1 MVGQRP
7 IWSWQIAW
15 SVQVVDASVVVDWVA
30 PGAMTD
36 IPATR
41 LLRQWAA
48 SGEELGAPRLLF
60 EETLN
65 ALLTGVRRG
74 RWASVDAD
82 RAATLLDR
90 LPLRRVDTDEDRR
103 RAWELARQ
111 YDNWRLYDM
120 VYVALAERLGA
131 PLVTA
136 DARLA
141 ARLEHLGWVVLVE

>member
-7 IWSWQIAW
+7 IWSWQIAS

-30 PGAMTD
+30 PGAMID
-36 IPATR
+36 VPATR
-41 LLRQWAA
+41 LLRQWVA

-111 YDNWRLYDM
+111 YDNWPIYDM
-120 VYVALAERLGA
+120 VYVAVAERLDA

-141 ARLEHLGWVVLVE
+141 ARLRHLGWVVLVE